1 MARFKVG
8 VQIRPQHTTMDVLRR
23 AWREADAMGVDTIFT
38 WDHFYPLYGPE
49 DGAHFEGWSMLAA
62 MACDTQQ
69 AHFGMM
75 VTCNSYRNPDLLADM
90 ARTVDHLSHGR
101 LILGIGSG
109 WFERD
114 YDAYGYEFG
123 TAIDRLH
130 ALGDALPRIEARLQA
145 LNPPPVQSPL
155 PILIGGAGEKVTL
168 RIVAEHANLW
178 NTFGPPE
185 NFAKKNAI
193 LTDWCGKVGR
203 DPADIERTVMIR
215 GADDVDQ
222 VEDYLE
228 AGAQHVILGVGR
240 KARADRPEAVTA
252 AAGRSRL
259 TGGDARCA
267 DGRSWTVR
275 PLGKPAR
282 LLGRGPGGPDGPELG
297 RFYAELLGWTIE
309 NEADDGCAIVPPDG
323 SPTSR
328 SRALRTTC
336 GRCGRRPKARN
347 R

>member
-1 MARFKVG
+1 VSLKRSGREHRPDPWHREGESLSLLALRRPPFAELRGSVTRGATILAVAVEVILVTRFKVG

-62 MACDTQQ
+62 MACDTEQ

-75 VTCNSYRNPDLLADM
+75 VTCNSYRNPDLLADI

-130 ALGDALPRIEARLQA
+130 ALGDALPRIEARLQV

-193 LTDWCGKVGR
+193 LNEWCGKVGR
-203 DPADIERTVMIR
+203 DPAQIERTVMIR
-215 GADDVDQ
+215 GADDVDN

-228 AGAQHVILGVGR
+228 AGAQHIILGVGTEGEEPIDLKPLR
-240 KARADRPEAVTA
+240 
-252 AAGRSRL
+252 RL
-259 TGGDARCA
+259 LDAR
-267 DGRSWTVR
+267 G
-275 PLGKPAR
+275 
-282 LLGRGPGGPDGPELG
+282 
-297 RFYAELLGWTIE
+297 
-309 NEADDGCAIVPPDG
+309 
-323 SPTSR
+323 
-328 SRALRTTC
+328 
-336 GRCGRRPKARN
+336 
-347 R
+347 